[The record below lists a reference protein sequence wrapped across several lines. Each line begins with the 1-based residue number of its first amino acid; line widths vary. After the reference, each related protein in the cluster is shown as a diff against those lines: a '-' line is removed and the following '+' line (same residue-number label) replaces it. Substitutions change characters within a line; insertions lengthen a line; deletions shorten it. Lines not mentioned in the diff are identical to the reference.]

1 MNLLRPGLF
10 GQKEMVVEE
19 QHLASVMGNVGVEVL
34 STHCV
39 LLLME
44 LASRNAV
51 ESLLEKGQ
59 MVVGTWI
66 GIRHLAAVPKG
77 LKVRAESRL
86 TEISGRKLTFDV
98 VVFDP
103 NEKIAE
109 GVNEMLIVSAEKF
122 LERVKRKF

>member
-1 MNLLRPGLF
+1 MELLRPGLF

-19 QHLASVMGNVGVEVL
+19 RHLASVMGNVGVEVL

-39 LLLME
+39 VLLME

-51 ESLLEKGQ
+51 ESMLGEGQ

-66 GIRHLAAVPKG
+66 GVRHLAAVPKG

-98 VVFDP
+98 VVYDP
-103 NEKIAE
+103 KEKIAE
-109 GVNEMLIVSAEKF
+109 GVNELLIVSSYKF
-122 LERVKRKF
+122 LERVKRKL